1 MKDKDWLKDNIRSV
15 LAIIWSIW
23 GMVIYLVVLFKDVKS
38 DDKTTFLI
46 VNSVFGITTFI
57 LGYYFGA
64 SKPQTD
70 NRNSATTFQA
80 TQTKPTSDDPKPDE
94 PK

>member
-1 MKDKDWLKDNIRSV
+1 MKKEGWLKNNIRSI
-15 LAIIWSIW
+15 LAVTWSVWAMI
-23 GMVIYLVVLFKDVKS
+23 VFLVVLEKDVKS

-64 SKPQTD
+64 SKTQSENTSSAIDKLLD
-70 NRNSATTFQA
+70 NKDDA
-80 TQTKPTSDDPKPDE
+80 TKP
-94 PK
+94 

>member
-15 LAIIWSIW
+15 LAILWSIW

-70 NRNSATTFQA
+70 NRNSVSTVEV
-80 TQTKPTSDDPKPDE
+80 TQTKPTSDDPKPNE